1 MIKVVLTL
9 ESTVQLVVVFGVQ
22 SSSMKDADHDA
33 SGRPFLN
40 EVWQPS
46 TRAELYGD
54 ESDEK
59 IEKCFRHLE
68 AHSRDVVDV
77 LGRERFEIV

>member
-1 MIKVVLTL
+1 M
-9 ESTVQLVVVFGVQ
+9 LVAG
-22 SSSMKDADHDA
+22 
-33 SGRPFLN
+33 PF
-40 EVWQPS
+40 ERGPAAKS
-46 TRAELYGD
+46 TRAELYVD

-59 IEKCFRHLE
+59 IEKCLRHLE

>member
-1 MIKVVLTL
+1 M
-9 ESTVQLVVVFGVQ
+9 LV
-22 SSSMKDADHDA
+22 A
-33 SGRPFLN
+33 RPF
-40 EVWQPS
+40 EQGPAAKS

-54 ESDEK
+54 ECDEY

-77 LGRERFEIV
+77 PGRERCEIV